1 MQGIFKFI
9 AKNCVILLFITFLS
23 LSAYS
28 QKLSTQD
35 IQQVQQLAPGID
47 PTQMTKTGFESY
59 FRDNNQSKA
68 GSDRTKENA
77 ATARQLQNKTL
88 IKDSTQN
95 DNIKKGYYN
104 INDTYGNNVFQNSS
118 IYDISELS
126 TPPLDYPIGVGD
138 HIVVALWGGGEY
150 QEDYIVARD
159 GAIFPN
165 SLGKITV
172 QGLTF
177 EMARSLIYARF
188 KSVVPSGT
196 NIQITLGQPRT
207 ISVNVGGEVEN
218 PGPVTVSAF
227 SNAYNVIG
235 LAGGITDF
243 GNLREIQVKRNGKVI
258 ETIDIYKY
266 LSTGEMG
273 SRIYLQN
280 NDFVFVNNEVK
291 KVFATGQFKRPMY
304 YQLKKDEG
312 IKALITFSG
321 GFTPEAFTSGI
332 KVIRSENE
340 DQVIHDVNATAII
353 KLQGLDYPLLDGDII
368 KADLIKTGLVNKL
381 ELKGPVKYP
390 GFYELRKSD
399 RLFDVINRAGGIT
412 KNTYLA
418 RAYIF
423 RGAGDSTNIKS
434 DKLEVDL
441 TDIQSDN
448 ANSSNNVLLMP
459 NDIVQLFSNNE
470 FGDQQYVEIFGE
482 VRKEGR
488 VRKYG
493 GMTLQD
499 LLYLSG
505 GIKQSAEY
513 GRLEIS
519 SIVDID
525 SAKQG
530 LKPTRTIV
538 KSYSIKPDFASD
550 SVAATIILKP
560 FDQIFVRKNSSFDLQ
575 QNVQILGLVKYAGLY
590 PRLDRYERLSSYIQ
604 RAGGTMP
611 NANLAGAVLFRKKV
625 DFFREKIVSKPK
637 LDSLGNIIKDS
648 SVLNLDVPVS
658 IDLYN
663 ALKYPSTD
671 HDIILQEN
679 DIVYVPEINPFIT
692 VQGSVQSP
700 LKITFDPE
708 HTNLSYYLDKAG
720 GFGVK
725 PWKKRI
731 FVSYA
736 NGSSKRTSNF
746 LVFHFYPKVKEGST
760 ITVPAKPPNQELNN
774 ALTLAITIAL
784 PIVLT
789 YAIAAIIRAN

>member
-77 ATARQLQNKTL
+77 AIAKQLQNKTL
-88 IKDSTQN
+88 VRDSSQN

-165 SLGKITV
+165 SLGKITI

-390 GFYELRKSD
+390 GFYELRKGD

-448 ANSSNNVLLMP
+448 ANSSSNVLLMP

-530 LKPTRTIV
+530 LKPTRNIV
-538 KSYSIKPDFASD
+538 KSYSIKPDFVLD
-550 SVAATIILKP
+550 SVAATIVLKP
-560 FDQIFVRKNSSFDLQ
+560 FDQVFVRKNSSFDLQ
-575 QNVQILGLVKYAGLY
+575 QNVQLLGLVKYAGLY

-663 ALKYPSTD
+663 ALKYPNTD

-700 LKITFDPE
+700 LKITFDPK

-746 LVFHFYPKVKEGST
+746 LVFHFYPKVEEGST

>member
-663 ALKYPSTD
+663 ALKYPNTE

>member
-9 AKNCVILLFITFLS
+9 AKNCVILLFTTFLS

-390 GFYELRKSD
+390 GFYELRKGD

-448 ANSSNNVLLMP
+448 ANSSSNVLLMP

-530 LKPTRTIV
+530 LKPTRNIV
-538 KSYSIKPDFASD
+538 KSYSIKPDFVLD
-550 SVAATIILKP
+550 SVAATIVLKP
-560 FDQIFVRKNSSFDLQ
+560 FDQVFVRKNSSFDLQ

-746 LVFHFYPKVKEGST
+746 LVFHFYPKVEEGST

-784 PIVLT
+784 PIVLS

>member
-188 KSVVPSGT
+188 KSVVPTGT

-789 YAIAAIIRAN
+789 YAIAAVIRAN